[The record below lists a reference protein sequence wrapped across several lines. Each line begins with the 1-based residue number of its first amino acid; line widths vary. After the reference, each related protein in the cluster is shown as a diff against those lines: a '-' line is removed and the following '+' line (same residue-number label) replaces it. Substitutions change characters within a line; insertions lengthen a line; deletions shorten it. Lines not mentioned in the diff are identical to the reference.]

1 MRHPEFSKSR
11 MTFVG
16 ENCKL
21 KHLVCPGVRGFCVR
35 GHLSLP
41 AGVREAGRRLMRE
54 VPQAG
59 EEHRSPGS
67 RCSTGITS
75 TGKALLPGLAR
86 EGGSAG
92 KGLGRGGGRSPHTMG
107 WKEPPACPLGTPQLG
122 IQTPW
127 GGKRG

>member
-1 MRHPEFSKSR
+1 
-11 MTFVG
+11 
-16 ENCKL
+16 
-21 KHLVCPGVRGFCVR
+21 
-35 GHLSLP
+35 
-41 AGVREAGRRLMRE
+41 MRE
-54 VPQAG
+54 VPPAG

-107 WKEPPACPLGTPQLG
+107 WEGTPCLPFRDPSTWHLNSMG
-122 IQTPW
+122 REERVNRRSP
-127 GGKRG
+127 